1 MVLFTTDF
9 SSPVALRLTKSS
21 VFQVVPKT
29 VPYPCYKLYLNSFI
43 FLFQTM
49 PNSPK
54 SLSCTPG
61 CLVKQLLVL
70 IINPMVRLLLRSPA
84 KVEAR

>member
-29 VPYPCYKLYLNSFI
+29 VPYPCYKLCQNSSISLLQTVPKQFHI
-43 FLFQTM
+43 FV
-49 PNSPK
+49 PNYAKQSQIPVLH
-54 SLSCTPG
+54 SWLLSQATTGP
-61 CLVKQLLVL
+61 
-70 IINPMVRLLLRSPA
+70 NH
-84 KVEAR
+84 